1 MRDSREV
8 PASHADVHSIRTIAR
23 ARRVAATMALSV
35 LCLAAGVF
43 DASAERV
50 TLGGVEFEA
59 TTQYSRASY
68 LRVGSPRFFKHH
80 VPFSREHWIEVVTP
94 LLPELERRMGL
105 DQHGLRLALDLLSV
119 GTEQDGLDYSITY
132 IPSLGDVF
140 LVPGWVRFAFDPEG
154 RVHALETVVIDW
166 PRPED
171 WPKPHWMRSA
181 EVQARAVAVMKRPWS
196 GKVHVNRKVVQHDET
211 EGLMAYHQLLL
222 GHAAPR
228 NSPSTWIVHITPTG
242 RVLANQSTLIH

>member
-1 MRDSREV
+1 MRDPRAV
-8 PASHADVHSIRTIAR
+8 PASHANVHSIRTSAR
-23 ARRVAATMALSV
+23 ARRVAAITALSV
-35 LCLAAGVF
+35 LCLAAGAR
-43 DASAERV
+43 DATAERV

-59 TTQYSRASY
+59 TTQYSRTHY
-68 LRVGSPRFFKHH
+68 LRVGSPRFYKQH
-80 VPFSREHWIEVVTP
+80 VPFSREHRIEVVTP

-105 DQHGLRLALDLLSV
+105 DKHGLHLALDLLSV
-119 GTEQDGLDYSITY
+119 GAEQDGLDYSITY

-140 LVPGWVRFAFDPEG
+140 LIPGWVRFAFDPDG

-166 PRPED
+166 PRPAE
-171 WPKPHWMRSA
+171 WPKPRWMRSA
-181 EVQARAVAVMKRPWS
+181 EAQARAVAVMQQPWS

-211 EGLMAYHQLLL
+211 EGLVAFHQLLL

-228 NSPSTWIVHITPTG
+228 NSPSTWIVHITPAG